1 MCVLTLADTN
11 LLALSNCPLL
21 SPSVE
26 SCYVLHWLKI
36 VSCYSNT
43 LASGARN
50 MKSTDLNLQVYNF
63 SIENAKFSTLR
74 KYREWIF
81 PEGINFFEKPIK
93 AKFVFLLY
101 RGQSLDLS
109 WLAFFQAIRVE
120 SIPSHCCRS
129 APIRKKAV
137 VVNKIRI
144 DRQNR
149 IRVFL
154 MTGSNDK
161 CFSWLRKSNYM
172 DIFQAIVWYNF
183 MREK

>member
-1 MCVLTLADTN
+1 MFYTGK
-11 LLALSNCPLL
+11 
-21 SPSVE
+21 
-26 SCYVLHWLKI
+26 KI

-43 LASGARN
+43 LASGATWNRLTLIY
-50 MKSTDLNLQVYNF
+50 KFTTSLLKTQNF
-63 SIENAKFSTLR
+63 RHFENIL
-74 KYREWIF
+74 EWIF
-81 PEGINFFEKPIK
+81 PEGINFFFWKTNK
-93 AKFVFLLY
+93 SQVCFSFVP
-101 RGQSLDLS
+101 RTKSWLDLIG
-109 WLAFFQAIRVE
+109 FFQVIRVE
-120 SIPSHCCRS
+120 SIPCHCYRS

-137 VVNKIRI
+137 VVNKIRL

-149 IRVFL
+149 IRVLL